1 MSNRRLVI
9 AGLFVLALL
18 LSLLLLYGVYNG
30 VPGGGTENGTGL

>member
-9 AGLFVLALL
+9 VALVVLAL
-18 LSLLLLYGVYNG
+18 LLLLYGVYNG